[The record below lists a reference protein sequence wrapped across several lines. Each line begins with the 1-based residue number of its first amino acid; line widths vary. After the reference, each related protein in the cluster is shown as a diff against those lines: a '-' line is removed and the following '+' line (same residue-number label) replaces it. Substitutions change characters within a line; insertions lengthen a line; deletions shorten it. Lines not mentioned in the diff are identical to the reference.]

1 MKILLT
7 CLALI
12 ACFHPL
18 KAQDDTVTTES
29 GLKYIVVYSSNGE
42 KAVAGKSVEVH
53 YTGYLT
59 NGKVFDSSVERN
71 EPIEFILGNKQ
82 VIKGWE
88 EGISLM
94 RKGDKLRLIIPP
106 ELAYGE
112 KGAGNV
118 IPPNATLVFDVE
130 LVGIG
135 EPRIPVESVL
145 MNVVLENGIDSAKS
159 LYYMLK
165 TEKPDEYNFKESQ
178 LNSLGYKLL
187 QGGKIKEAVEIL
199 KLNVEAYPGSANV
212 YDSLGEAFL
221 ADGNNEEAIK
231 NYEKSLEL
239 NPGNDNA
246 REMISK
252 IKTK

>member
-1 MKILLT
+1 M
-7 CLALI
+7 LAVI
-12 ACFHPL
+12 YPV
-18 KAQDDTVTTES
+18 KSQDDTVSTES
-29 GLKYIVVYSSNGE
+29 GLKYIVVYTGDGE

-71 EPIEFILGNKQ
+71 EPIEFVLGNKQ
-82 VIKGWE
+82 VIKGWD

-94 RKGDKLRLIIPP
+94 KKGDKLRLIIPP

-118 IPPNATLVFDVE
+118 IPPNATLIFDVE
-130 LVGIG
+130 LVSIG
-135 EPRIPVESVL
+135 EPKISMESALLSVIL
-145 MNVVLENGIDSAKS
+145 NNGIDSAKS

-165 TEKPDEYNFKESQ
+165 SEKQEEYNFKESQ

-187 QGGKIKEAVEIL
+187 QAGKIKEAVEIL
-199 KLNVEAYPGSANV
+199 KLNVEAFPGSANV
-212 YDSLGEAFL
+212 YDSLGEAYL
-221 ADGNNEEAIK
+221 ADGNNAEALI

-239 NPGNDNA
+239 NPGNNNA